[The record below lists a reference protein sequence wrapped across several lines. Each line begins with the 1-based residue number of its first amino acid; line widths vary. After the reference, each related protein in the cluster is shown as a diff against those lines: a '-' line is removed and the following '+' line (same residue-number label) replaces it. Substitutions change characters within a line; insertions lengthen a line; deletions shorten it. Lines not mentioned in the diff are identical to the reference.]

1 MKFRILKYT
10 SLDTTNNNI
19 YIYIIQTHILLLLIT
34 IPNQP
39 KYSATDRDRVRPR
52 STMSQRYGNWMK
64 MQCIYGH
71 IFYLLLRIR
80 NIIIEYAT
88 CDQFRESMKKSTAL
102 GIFFIDSVRLI

>member
-64 MQCIYGH
+64 MQCMG
-71 IFYLLLRIR
+71 
-80 NIIIEYAT
+80 T
-88 CDQFRESMKKSTAL
+88 
-102 GIFFIDSVRLI
+102 FFIYYYEYETLL

>member
-19 YIYIIQTHILLLLIT
+19 SFRHIYYYSLQSQISPNIL
-34 IPNQP
+34 QP
-39 KYSATDRDRVRPR
+39 TAIGSDPG
-52 STMSQRYGNWMK
+52 QRWVNDMEIGWKCNVWA
-64 MQCIYGH
+64 H
-71 IFYLLLRIR
+71 FFYLLLRIR